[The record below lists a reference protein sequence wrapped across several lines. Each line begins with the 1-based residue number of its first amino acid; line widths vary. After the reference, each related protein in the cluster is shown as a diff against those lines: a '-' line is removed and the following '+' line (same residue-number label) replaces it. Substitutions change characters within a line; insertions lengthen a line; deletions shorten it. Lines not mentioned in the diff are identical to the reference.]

1 MTPAQ
6 DFICFAAFDLTTSDK
21 KQMRSLF
28 KAWTE
33 ASATMTSG
41 VLLGNDNENLNL
53 PPSDTGEAAGLSP
66 SRTTITFGVGPSF
79 LMDDTAWQGLNL
91 PSSVSC
97 PVFKGMPWRSNGA
110 AAISECR
117 YVPMTC
123 R

>member
-21 KQMRSLF
+21 ERVRSLF

-33 ASATMTSG
+33 ATATMTSG
-41 VLLGNDNENLNL
+41 ALIGNDNENLNL

-79 LMDDTAWQGLNL
+79 LMGATAWQGLNL
-91 PSSVSC
+91 RDFVSC
-97 PVFKGMPWRSNGA
+97 PVFKGMRWTTNGV
-110 AAISECR
+110 AAILGYRYAPMICR
-117 YVPMTC
+117 
-123 R
+123 

>member
-6 DFICFAAFDLTTSDK
+6 DFIYFAAFDLTTSDK
-21 KQMRSLF
+21 EQVRSLF

-33 ASATMTSG
+33 ASTTMTSG

-79 LMDDTAWQGLNL
+79 LMDDMAWQGLNL
-91 PSSVSC
+91 PGSVSC
-97 PVFKGMPWRSNGA
+97 PVFKGMP
-110 AAISECR
+110 
-117 YVPMTC
+117 
-123 R
+123 